1 MSNLKSDFLT
11 VKLYAKSHNL
21 FKNIFEKWSDY
32 LINQII
38 IYQNV
43 SNTIKTLRK
52 IPFRDVTYFLPI
64 MSHDVIFNLSILYFF
79 SYIVSVQGAD
89 FSTSKYGV
97 SVNTFK
103 VNQKLLKERRHLQL
117 SHLVLLVFLLLI
129 LNR

>member
-52 IPFRDVTYFLPI
+52 IPFRDATYFLPI

-89 FSTSKYGV
+89 FWTSKYGV

-103 VNQKLLKERRHLQL
+103 VNQILLKERRHLQL

>member
-11 VKLYAKSHNL
+11 VKLNARSHNL

-52 IPFRDVTYFLPI
+52 IPFRDATYFLPI

-89 FSTSKYGV
+89 FWTSKYGV

-103 VNQKLLKERRHLQL
+103 VNQILLKERRHLQL

>member
-52 IPFRDVTYFLPI
+52 IPFRDTTYFLPI
-64 MSHDVIFNLSILYFF
+64 MSHDMIFNLSILYFF
-79 SYIVSVQGAD
+79 SYIVSVQGTD

-103 VNQKLLKERRHLQL
+103 VNQKLLKERRQL

>member
-1 MSNLKSDFLT
+1 M
-11 VKLYAKSHNL
+11 
-21 FKNIFEKWSDY
+21 
-32 LINQII
+32 
-38 IYQNV
+38 YQNV

-52 IPFRDVTYFLPI
+52 LPFRDTTYFLPI
-64 MSHDVIFNLSILYFF
+64 MSHDVIFNLSIFYFF
-79 SYIVSVQGAD
+79 SYVVSVQGAD

-103 VNQKLLKERRHLQL
+103 VNQKLLKERRQL

>member
-1 MSNLKSDFLT
+1 MSNLKSDFRT

-52 IPFRDVTYFLPI
+52 IPFRDATYFLPI

-89 FSTSKYGV
+89 FWTSKYGV

-103 VNQKLLKERRHLQL
+103 VNQILLKERRHLQL

>member
-11 VKLYAKSHNL
+11 VKLNARSHNL

-52 IPFRDVTYFLPI
+52 IPFRDTTYFLPI
-64 MSHDVIFNLSILYFF
+64 MSHDMIFNLSILYFF
-79 SYIVSVQGAD
+79 SYIVSVQGTD

-103 VNQKLLKERRHLQL
+103 VNQKLLKERRQL